1 MNSIYIQSFI
11 EPFKLGNKV
20 SGIYCIENIINNK
33 VYIGSSSNLRRRY
46 NTHKT
51 KLCCN
56 IHTNKHLQNA
66 VNKYG
71 IENFVFKVIEE
82 CAIEDLIVREQYWLD
97 VTQAYITGYNI
108 RTVAESNK
116 GFTFIMPESAKDK
129 LRIYGIERGKSV
141 EFKEFMSK
149 LHKNRKRSDE
159 TKIKLSE
166 SHKGIIMSKTTREK
180 LRISSTNRTHSEE
193 TKQKISKANKGKQYH
208 KIVYT
213 DEVKHKISES
223 KKKKIYK
230 CDLNMNIIE
239 EFDSITEAAF
249 SINLKMSS
257 ISKCLKN
264 SKYTAG
270 GYKWKLVVKKS
281 FKHAEY

>member
-1 MNSIYIQSFI
+1 MFYIYKITN
-11 EPFKLGNKV
+11 L
-20 SGIYCIENIINNK
+20 INNK
-33 VYIGSSSNLRRRY
+33 IYIGQVYNKTIYDRFNRHIKDASSQSRSYIDRA
-46 NTHKT
+46 
-51 KLCCN
+51 
-56 IHTNKHLQNA
+56 I
-66 VNKYG
+66 NKYG
-71 IENFVFKVIEE
+71 KDNFVVELIEE
-82 CAIEDLIVREQYWLD
+82 CKNCNELNNKEKYWISFFNSTNHD
-97 VTQAYITGYNI
+97 IGYNLTDGGGGNTYKYKTNEELNVI
-108 RTVAESNK
+108 
-116 GFTFIMPESAKDK
+116 KD
-129 LRIYGIERGKSV
+129 
-141 EFKEFMSK
+141 
-149 LHKNRKRSDE
+149 
-159 TKIKLSE
+159 
-166 SHKGIIMSKTTREK
+166 
-180 LRISSTNRTHSEE
+180 
-193 TKQKISKANKGKQYH
+193 KISKANKGKQYH

-281 FKHAEY
+281 FKYVEY